1 MKQKI
6 YILGLVTT
14 LIVVTGIMFK
24 INHWPGAGYLL
35 TIGIFSLVFI
45 FLPVSLQNHYK
56 AEGNKQNLIL
66 YIVTWLTCFV
76 VFTAMLF
83 KIMHWPGAG
92 IALFISLPF
101 PYVVFLPVFLTV
113 TGKNKNFNI
122 YYTVFVLFLLAII
135 SSYSAL
141 LALNA

>member
-14 LIVVTGIMFK
+14 LTVFTGVIFK
-24 INHWPGAGYLL
+24 ANHLPGAGYLM
-35 TIGIFSLVFI
+35 TIGIISLVLI
-45 FLPVSLQNHYK
+45 FLPLALRNHYK
-56 AEGNKQNLIL
+56 VEGNNKNLIL

-83 KIMHWPGAG
+83 KTMHWPGAG
-92 IALFISLPF
+92 IALMISIPF
-101 PYVVFLPVFLTV
+101 PYLIFLPVFLFV

-122 YYTVFVLFLLAII
+122 YYTVFVLFLLAAI
-135 SSYSAL
+135 SGYSAL